1 MGLKVSNVKLLLG
14 KELVKKFYFI
24 GWNFIINLKILVRW
38 SSHVF
43 NSHYNYVMQ

>member
-1 MGLKVSNVKLLLG
+1 MYVELLLG

-38 SSHVF
+38 SSHVSNF
-43 NSHYNYVMQ
+43 HYSYVTQ